1 MFQKVA
7 LMCKI
12 FAQKYNRTVILV
24 RPHTLCSI
32 LTPTSR
38 NFTSPIHLAVLVI
51 EHHFIKGFFGQ
62 KKWSHRRE
70 GNNKRASS
78 VLVN

>member
-51 EHHFIKGFFGQ
+51 EHHFIKGFLDRKSGHTGE
-62 KKWSHRRE
+62 KVTIRE
-70 GNNKRASS
+70 PA
-78 VLVN
+78 VF